1 VGRDESEY
9 RDRLAKSA
17 SARDITPD
25 ELEKRWTNAGL
36 VVGAGDQVAEQI
48 AALEE
53 AGVERMYVQWIDFDD
68 LDGMKQSI
76 EVMTG

>member
-1 VGRDESEY
+1 
-9 RDRLAKSA
+9 
-17 SARDITPD
+17 
-25 ELEKRWTNAGL
+25 
-36 VVGAGDQVAEQI
+36 VAEQT

-76 EVMTG
+76 EVLTG